1 MNKPKHVINRLQNY
15 TQDACAFNDINSI
28 IKLIISQMVYLL
40 INKCHG
46 MPTYT
51 DVQLKNTHI

>member
-28 IKLIISQMVYLL
+28 IKLIISQNGLS
-40 INKCHG
+40 
-46 MPTYT
+46 
-51 DVQLKNTHI
+51 THKQVPWNANIYRRAA